1 MDKSLVR
8 QVIDLESKTAAEL
21 RELYNELFDDPTH
34 YHASKNQ
41 LRPKIGYRL
50 QELALGGLDEE
61 TSNTLDKVA
70 KGEVVIK
77 SAKHTGFIPG
87 TKLCREFKG
96 IMHQAEVLEDGFE
109 YNGQKFKS
117 LSAIAYKITG
127 TKWNGPKFFKL
138 RK

>member
-1 MDKSLVR
+1 MNKKLVR
-8 QVIDLESKTAAEL
+8 RIIDLEIRTAAEL
-21 RELYNELFDDPTH
+21 RDMYNELFDEPAH

-41 LRPKIGYRL
+41 LRPKVAYRL
-50 QELALGGLDEE
+50 QELALGGLDEA
-61 TSNTLDKVA
+61 TATTLDKVA

-77 SAKHTGFIPG
+77 SSKYEDFITG

-96 IMHQAEVLEDGFE
+96 VMHQAEVMDDGFE
-109 YNGQKFKS
+109 YNGQKFSS